1 MKFLSATK
9 AAVATHTESSECKAT
24 VDINPGICIGFRF
37 YSVIE
42 KVINWIIGFTFYH
55 FERVLNKK
63 KGDMHELKAK
73 AFFFLF

>member
-1 MKFLSATK
+1 MKFFIGNK
-9 AAVATHTESSECKAT
+9 SSSSNTQKSSDCKAT

-37 YSVIE
+37 YAVIE

-63 KGDMHELKAK
+63 KWVYEWIES
-73 AFFFLF
+73 